1 MDPLRDVFFWA
12 TVATA
17 TMFLEV
23 AVFISRRR
31 KRRIVYA
38 LAGISAIILFETPR
52 FLIPL
57 LPQPR
62 IDLPSAKPLGLFLFA
77 FGLAIMA
84 LAFFQLMKARKEGW
98 KLQTT
103 GVYGIVRHPMYLGD
117 VLWAL
122 GWSLAFKAL
131 YALALTPL
139 WLFLRLCLATLEEEK
154 LAEKY
159 PEYSE
164 YVRRVRWRI
173 VPFLI

>member
-1 MDPLRDVFFWA
+1 MEPLHDVFFWA

-31 KRRIVYA
+31 KKRIVYA
-38 LAGISAIILFETPR
+38 LAGISAIVLFEVPR

-62 IDLPSAKPLGLFLFA
+62 IEIGCLKPIGLIVFVLGLAVMAIAFA
-77 FGLAIMA
+77 
-84 LAFFQLMKARKEGW
+84 QLMKAKREGW
-98 KLQTT
+98 RLQTT
-103 GVYGIVRHPMYLGD
+103 GIYGIVRHPMYLGD

-139 WLFLRLCLATLEEEK
+139 WLFLRYCLATLEEEK
-154 LAEKY
+154 LMEKY
-159 PEYSE
+159 PEYSD
-164 YVRRVRWRI
+164 YMRRVRWRI
-173 VPFLI
+173 LPFI